1 MKCVS
6 HALIEGVGIVSSKVD
21 GLKLKGFN
29 KFCRV
34 SKVKEARLLNALR
47 KTCVGS
53 GGSVDRTKGWLTP
66 GILLRPVYFS
76 FCQLEVSLACPRQ
89 APFDLPSR
97 NKMNF
102 LLVLLFFRLCH
113 FSSWSLSIELTSK
126 LFLLISKILK
136 FNKIKAF
143 ANNLTR

>member
-53 GGSVDRTKGWLTP
+53 GGRIDRSKGLADTWHFITACLFF
-66 GILLRPVYFS
+66 ILSTRGFRGMS
-76 FCQLEVSLACPRQ
+76 SASS
-89 APFDLPSR
+89 FDLPLR
-97 NKMNF
+97 KKMNF
-102 LLVLLFFRLCH
+102 LLVLLFFRPCH
-113 FSSWSLSIELTSK
+113 FSSWSLSIELTTK

-143 ANNLTR
+143 TNNLTR